1 MRQQTH
7 SRWLACAAGVL
18 GLIAASAHAGVLALP
33 SQRAG
38 MATLPET
45 AALTVDAID
54 ADKALA
60 EDATRS
66 RSAPLRYALERPAAV
81 SVDRAAKAFGGQ
93 WDVLPDGR
101 ALWRMTVRVP
111 GAISIDLGFSKMWL
125 PHGAELY
132 VLGADNKTFVGPY
145 SDADNSVSG
154 EFWTPVVPGDHA
166 QIELVVPA
174 QFAHAVTLD
183 LGMVHGGYRD
193 IWSGQA
199 AGAKSGSCNVDTA
212 CPVAEPYREQIRAV
226 ARYSVAGGLC
236 TGELINNTANNGRPL
251 FITAHHCFSTQ
262 TQANGIVVYW
272 RYENP
277 TCRTPGSTASGTP
290 LSVAGNSVT
299 QTGGATLLAAT
310 TNPDTNLVELRTAIP
325 AAANPYWYGWD
336 HSENIPTM
344 GVSIH
349 HPNGDE
355 KRIAIQYSPLSLD
368 DQAENGVPGTLH
380 WKITDYDVGTTE
392 PGSSGSGLF
401 NQDKRLIGVLSG
413 GAAACASSPADDADG
428 DGDNDGDDYYG
439 RLSKA
444 WEGDGSSSTRVRDYL
459 DPGNSGVLTLEGRD
473 SCATPNVNL
482 SGPAS
487 TTAGAAVSF
496 SVAPTGGTGP
506 YTVDW
511 DVGNDNVFDRSR
523 ATAGINGN
531 TSLSMV
537 FPSATNT
544 TIAARVTDA
553 TGCRGFARQA
563 LVVNGPAVSATP
575 GALTE
580 VCGNGDAVI
589 DPGERWRVNV
599 ALANSGG
606 AALSNGYAAVAPRF
620 GSAATIAATD
630 SFGYR
635 ATRDPGYC
643 TYNYIDLTGSATPLA
658 LTAAGTAATA
668 ADDGRAAPIA
678 VQSFN
683 FYGSAVTSL
692 VMSTNG
698 YLTPD
703 TGDLGGDFTNSCG
716 PDSGS
721 AARLYPLHDDLVV
734 QTGATNGLRHQF
746 FPTCPRPAESISGNT
761 PCEVFEWTGMGQ
773 FDNSG
778 NPQGNA
784 DFEAIV
790 YPATGQI
797 VYQYKRPPNDNGLSA
812 SIGAQSNGGAA
823 ALSIG
828 CNGATVAASQAICLL
843 PPSVTLKDFAEV
855 NFAATALPVANLP
868 AGGQTSVA
876 AEFKLSSTAGCG
888 TPYAVRYVGAVD
900 ANAAS
905 MQAAPLVSGTTPTG
919 CHPTTQC
926 GFPLPVDRSSPQIQE
941 GLFANSNRFGNGIGS
956 FVIMPPAAARPTY
969 FGLWFTGEA
978 NRNPTWYA
986 IQGDIEGN
994 TLPTAGA
1001 QPLGRG
1007 VLYSARMTS
1016 ASPFQNQLTVVGEG
1030 LIHYLTPT
1038 RYLFTWT
1045 NGSDAGGEIQDAL
1058 YPTRTSPNRT
1068 GAWYSPAEAG
1078 WGSVIDDHKNG
1089 GADEQVMME
1098 FLYDAAGS
1106 ARWTLGGAG
1115 NVAGPMSQTTFQVHC
1130 PSCASFPD
1138 FFNFPLA
1145 AGSLTRSYSDLT
1157 HGSLTTAIVYPSP
1170 LTGSWTRSA
1179 TVAIVP
1185 LTSPGPQ

>member
-1 MRQQTH
+1 MNH
-7 SRWLACAAGVL
+7 FSISHWLSRAAVALGV
-18 GLIAASAHAGVLALP
+18 IVATSAQAGVLALP

-38 MATLPET
+38 MAALPDS
-45 AALTVDAID
+45 AQLTVAAID

-60 EDATRS
+60 EDATRP
-66 RSAPLRYALERPAAV
+66 RSAPLRYALERPV
-81 SVDRAAKAFGGQ
+81 STTVDRFGKSFGGQ

-101 ALWRMTVRVP
+101 ALWRMTVRAP

-174 QFAHAVTLD
+174 EFAHAVTLE

-193 IWSGQA
+193 IWTGAVS
-199 AGAKSGSCNVDTA
+199 GAKSGSCNVDTA
-212 CPVAEPYREQIRAV
+212 CPVTDPWREQVRAV
-226 ARYSVAGGLC
+226 ARYSVNGGLC
-236 TGELINNTANNGRPL
+236 TGELINNVNNDGRAL

-277 TCRTPGSTASGTP
+277 TCRTPGSVANGTP
-290 LSVAGNSVT
+290 LAVAGNSVT

-325 AAANPYWYGWD
+325 AAAKPYWYGWD
-336 HSENIPTM
+336 HSENTPTM

-349 HPNGDE
+349 HANGDE
-355 KRIAIQYSPLSLD
+355 KRIAIQYEPLILADGSKP
-368 DQAENGVPGTLH
+368 GVPGTLH

-413 GAAACASSPADDADG
+413 GAAACASSPSDDSDG

-444 WEGDGSSSTRVRDYL
+444 WDGDGTASSRVRDYL
-459 DPGNSGVLTLEGRD
+459 DPAGSGVLTLEGRD
-473 SCATPNVNL
+473 SCLAPSVNL
-482 SGPAS
+482 TGPTSG
-487 TTAGAAVSF
+487 TAGAALTFTSTP
-496 SVAPTGGTGP
+496 SGGTGP
-506 YTVDW
+506 YTVEW
-511 DVGNDNVFDRSR
+511 DLGNDNVFDRS
-523 ATAGINGN
+523 TTG
-531 TSLSMV
+531 TSGANSISTV
-537 FPSATNT
+537 YPAAANV

-563 LVVNGPAVSATP
+563 VVVNGPAVTASAGTV
-575 GALTE
+575 TE
-580 VCGNGDAVI
+580 VCGNGDGVI

-599 ALANSGG
+599 ALANSGHAG
-606 AALSNGYAAVAPRF
+606 LSNGYAAVAPRF
-620 GSAATIAATD
+620 GASATIAATD

-643 TYNYIDLTGSATPLA
+643 HYSYIDLTSVSAPLA
-658 LTAAGTAATA
+658 LTAAGSAAPA
-668 ADDGRAAPIA
+668 ADDGRAAPIT
-678 VQSFN
+678 VSSFN
-683 FYGSAVTSL
+683 LYGNAVTSL

-703 TGDLGGDFTNSCG
+703 TSDLGGDFTNACG
-716 PDSGS
+716 ADSAS
-721 AARLYPLHDDLVV
+721 AARLYALHDDLVV
-734 QTGATNGLRHQF
+734 QSGAANGLRHQF
-746 FPTCPRPAESISGNT
+746 FGSCPRPAESVSGST

-778 NPQGNA
+778 NPVGSS

-797 VYQYKRPPNDNGLSA
+797 VYQYKTPPADNGLSA
-812 SIGAQSNGGAA
+812 SIGTQSNNGGSV
-823 ALSIG
+823 LSIG
-828 CNGATVAASQAICLL
+828 CNSASVAASQAICVL
-843 PPSVTLKDFAEV
+843 PPSVTLANFADV
-855 NFAATALPVANLP
+855 SFAATALPVSSLP
-868 AGGQTSVA
+868 AGGQTGVS
-876 AEFKLSSTAGCG
+876 AEFKLSSTAGCNV
-888 TPYAVRYVGAVD
+888 PYAVRYVGAVD
-900 ANAAS
+900 GNAYS
-905 MQAAPLVSGTTPTG
+905 MQPVTLVSGTTPAS

-926 GFPLPVDRSSPQIQE
+926 GFPVAIDGTAPKIQD
-941 GLFANSNRFGNGIGS
+941 GLYANSNRFGNGIGS
-956 FVIMPPAAARPTY
+956 FVIMPPAAATPTY

-994 TLPTAGA
+994 SLPTGGA

-1016 ASPFQNQLTVVGEG
+1016 ANPFQNQLTAVGEG
-1030 LIHYLTPT
+1030 LVHFLGPT

-1045 NGSDAGGEIQDAL
+1045 NGSDAGGEIQDQL
-1058 YPTRTSPNRT
+1058 YTTRTSPNRT
-1068 GAWYSPAEAG
+1068 GAWFSPSEPG
-1078 WGSVIDDHKNG
+1078 WGSVIDDHKL
-1089 GADEQVMME
+1089 GANDEQVMME
-1098 FLYDAAGS
+1098 FIYDAAG
-1106 ARWTLGGAG
+1106 APRWTLGGA
-1115 NVAGPMSQTTFQVHC
+1115 NNTTGAMNLNTFRVHC
-1130 PSCASFPD
+1130 PSCPSFPD

-1145 AGSLTRSYSDLT
+1145 AGSLSRSYSDLT
-1157 HGSLTTAIVYPSP
+1157 HGSLTTAITYPAP

-1179 TVAIVP
+1179 AVAIVP